1 MRERYVPGDIERE
14 TAGRSTP
21 DVIPSSKIHSVFTW
35 PAAGAMQITSLPG
48 GGCNIKITFSERGT
62 VRSIGP
68 GRIVK
73 VRNIPTKRIAQQYEI
88 LIRHADDF
96 ESSYSIVDQTPNLPA
111 GGSRPLRTTGTLV
124 EDGEELYVIGNGG
137 FLHFQLS
144 QAGRLVDPREYI
156 QLELDHA
163 TDASRQSPES

>member
-1 MRERYVPGDIERE
+1 MPGDIERD
-14 TAGRSTP
+14 TAGRSTSGA
-21 DVIPSSKIHSVFTW
+21 IPPCGLRTAFTW

-48 GGCNIKITFSERGT
+48 GGCNIKIAFPERGI

-68 GRIVK
+68 GRILK

-111 GGSRPLRTTGTLV
+111 GGSRP
-124 EDGEELYVIGNGG
+124 
-137 FLHFQLS
+137 
-144 QAGRLVDPREYI
+144 P
-156 QLELDHA
+156 
-163 TDASRQSPES
+163 

>member
-1 MRERYVPGDIERE
+1 VPSDIERE
-14 TAGRSTP
+14 TAGRPTSG
-21 DVIPSSKIHSVFTW
+21 VIPSSRIPSAFTW

-48 GGCNIKITFSERGT
+48 GGCNIKITFSERGI

-68 GRIVK
+68 GQIVK

-88 LIRHADDF
+88 LIQHADDF
-96 ESSYSIVDQTPNLPA
+96 ESSYSILDQTPNLPA
-111 GGSRPLRTTGTLV
+111 GGSRPLRTPGALV

-144 QAGRLVDPREYI
+144 RAGRLVDPREYI
-156 QLELDHA
+156 RIEHEGA
-163 TDASRQSPES
+163 TDVTRQPPEP